1 MNKSPTEQETEYEK
15 VHQSEHQ
22 SESNHQPIHTLNP
35 SQKRLQQQLERQAKR
50 IQKAEQ
56 ERPTLMAQTVY
67 LGMVGLLFVLPVI
80 AGAYLG
86 LWLDSQQTKDYSISW
101 TISLIFVGVFVG
113 GTNVYL
119 FFNKA
124 N

>member
-1 MNKSPTEQETEYEK
+1 MNKSPTKQETEHEK
-15 VHQSEHQ
+15 AHPSK
-22 SESNHQPIHTLNP
+22 SNHESTHEVTHTTNQ

-50 IQKAEQ
+50 ILKAEQ
-56 ERPTLMAQTVY
+56 DRSTLMAQTVY

-119 FFNKA
+119 FFKKA

>member
-1 MNKSPTEQETEYEK
+1 MDDA
-15 VHQSEHQ
+15 HSEHKRIGGKAKNRTDEFQ
-22 SESNHQPIHTLNP
+22 QERERNHAGKH
-35 SQKRLQQQLERQAKR
+35 LQQQLERQAKR
-50 IQKAEQ
+50 IQKAER

-86 LWLDSQQTKDYSISW
+86 LWLDSQQVMDYSISW

-113 GTNVYL
+113 VMNVYL
-119 FFNKA
+119 FFKKA
-124 N
+124 